1 MWEEKLLS
9 TDSAGVDQSVELKG
23 SPFDRVKSASI
34 ELKPHTTIAHNG
46 PFSPISL
53 KLRSRI
59 TTAKNYL
66 NLGFGMLCIFILA
79 IPTD

>member
-9 TDSAGVDQSVELKG
+9 SDSAGVDLSVKD
-23 SPFDRVKSASI
+23 SPFVDTRRVKYASNG
-34 ELKPHTTIAHNG
+34 LKPHTTIAHND
-46 PFSPISL
+46 PFFPISL

-66 NLGFGMLCIFILA
+66 NLGFGMLCIFI
-79 IPTD
+79 